1 MFKNANV
8 LVTGGAGFVG
18 VNLIRRLLELGANV
32 SATLHRRPAVLDDP
46 HVRYVKADLR
56 RPEDCAAAVKGAD
69 YVFMCAANTSGAAV
83 MATTPLAHLTPNVLM
98 NVSMLDAAYQAGVKK
113 FLFISSNTVY
123 PLTDYPVKESDVT
136 NEFYEK
142 YFIVAWMKRFTEIVC
157 EMYATKIAKPMQ
169 VCVVRPA
176 NIYGEF
182 DDFEWETSHVIPAL
196 IRKVVERH
204 DPLEVW
210 GDGNDLKEFIY
221 VQDFIDGMLLAMEK
235 ITDFDP
241 VNIAASRPCTVK
253 DVLAALLKVD
263 NYDDARIVFNADKPS
278 MIPKRLIDV
287 SKAGTRLGFQARVS
301 LEEGLRRT
309 VSWYR
314 STLDGKPVAA
324 QPAGGRAV

>member
-1 MFKNANV
+1 MFKNTNV
-8 LVTGGAGFVG
+8 LVAGGTSFVG
-18 VNLIRRLLELGANV
+18 VNLIKRLLDLGANV
-32 SATLHRRPAVLDDP
+32 SATLHHTDPVLKDSR
-46 HVRYVKADLR
+46 VRYIKGDLR
-56 RPEDCAAAVKGAD
+56 IYEDCAVAVTGID

-98 NVSMLDAAYQAGVKK
+98 NISMLDAAYKAKVKK

-123 PLTDYPVKESDVT
+123 PLTDFAVSEDDVT

-157 EMYATKIAKPMQ
+157 EMYATKIANPMK

-204 DPLEVW
+204 KPLEVW

-235 ITDFDP
+235 IEGFDP
-241 VNIAASRPCTVK
+241 INIATGCPYTVK
-253 DVLAALLKVD
+253 EVLNVLLKVD
-263 NYDDARIVFNADKPS
+263 SFRDANIVFDASKPT
-278 MIPKRLIDV
+278 MIPKRLIDI
-287 SKAGTRLGFQARVS
+287 SKAKRLLGFDPKVS
-301 LEEGLRRT
+301 LEEGLNKT
-309 VSWYR
+309 VTWYR
-314 STLDGKPVAA
+314 SKLL
-324 QPAGGRAV
+324 

>member
-1 MFKNANV
+1 MFKDANV
-8 LVTGGAGFVG
+8 LVAGGAGFVG
-18 VNLIRRLLELGANV
+18 VNLISRLLDRGAKV
-32 SATLHRRPAVLDDP
+32 TATLHRKSAVIRDA
-46 HVRYVKADLR
+46 RVKYIQSDLR
-56 RPEDCAAAVKGAD
+56 RPEDCAAAVQGAD

-83 MATTPLAHLTPNVLM
+83 MAKTPLAHLTPNVLM

-123 PLTDYPVKESDVT
+123 PLTDYPVKEEDVT
-136 NEFYEK
+136 NEFFEK

-157 EMYATKIAKPMQ
+157 DMYATKIAKPMQ
-169 VCVVRPA
+169 TCVVRPA

-204 DPLEVW
+204 NPLEVW

-235 ITDFDP
+235 IEGFDP
-241 VNIAASRPCTVK
+241 INIAAGEPCTVR
-253 DVLAALLKVD
+253 DVLQTLLKVD
-263 NYDDARIVFNADKPS
+263 GYEDANIVFDTSKPT

-287 SKAGTRLGFQARVS
+287 SKAKSRLGFEPKVPMK
-301 LEEGLRRT
+301 EGLRRT
-309 VSWYR
+309 LAWYR
-314 STLDGKPVAA
+314 STR
-324 QPAGGRAV
+324 GRG